1 MALMCM
7 MRTYT
12 TVQGEAW
19 DEVAVAVYGI
29 ETEMPRLLV
38 ANPEYQDLDTL
49 PANTTLQ
56 VPERPGENVPRS
68 PQPPWDR

>member
-1 MALMCM
+1 M

-19 DEVAVAVYGI
+19 DEVAVAVYGT
-29 ETEMPRLLV
+29 ETEMPRLLA

-49 PANTTLQ
+49 PANTTLK
-56 VPERPGENVPRS
+56 VSDLPEENVPSS
-68 PQPPWDR
+68 PKVPWDR